1 MFTRHLIAAAALM
14 AATCAANADVIT
26 TTTTDSSG
34 ATLSSDM
41 SIVDTSTAL
50 SGADAGLAAILATSN
65 AKSQLVL
72 VRGVEG
78 LYMLASRTN
87 APLAAATQTGT
98 TTDASADAVTVPAT
112 TPVSTPAAAAEEASD
127 IVTAPVTAPLA
138 ISISL
143 PTVNATA
150 VPEPAT
156 LALMFAGLLG
166 VFGFARARKQ
176 G

>member
-14 AATCAANADVIT
+14 TATCAANADVIT

-65 AKSQLVL
+65 TKSQLVL

-112 TPVSTPAAAAEEASD
+112 TPPAAAADEASD

-166 VFGFARARKQ
+166 VFSFARARKQ
-176 G
+176 V